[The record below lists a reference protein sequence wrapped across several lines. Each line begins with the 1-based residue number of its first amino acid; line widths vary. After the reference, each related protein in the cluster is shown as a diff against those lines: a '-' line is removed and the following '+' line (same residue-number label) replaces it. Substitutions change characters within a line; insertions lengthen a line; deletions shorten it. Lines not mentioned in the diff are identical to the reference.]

1 MVIIV
6 GKNCAETLPI
16 VYKNCTKTVRKV
28 GKKGVTTIGF
38 WVKGVM
44 VFGLFCEKLWEPG
57 VSISRF

>member
-1 MVIIV
+1 MCVYAPFFVLKSVRKVVII
-6 GKNCAETLPI
+6 
-16 VYKNCTKTVRKV
+16 V

-38 WVKGVM
+38 WVKVVM

>member
-1 MVIIV
+1 MCVYAPFFV
-6 GKNCAETLPI
+6 LKTVQKL
-16 VYKNCTKTVRKV
+16 YKNCTETVRKV

-38 WVKGVM
+38 WVKVVM